1 MKKMLNIFFILA
13 LASCSLS
20 PDNSNKEMAR
30 PHPTIAEADTTYVE
44 SRVIS
49 DDESIIIEIPN
60 EPVDTTETNDT
71 AITPEIDTTKSD
83 TSKRTS
89 KRERREMIQQ
99 TYEVQNKNVL
109 KQIDKLEQQR
119 VQIDSIL
126 QKKKDDR

>member
-89 KRERREMIQQ
+89 KRERLEMIQQ